1 MADESVAPGH
11 IQPYTF
17 GMTLVGERKALAAAM
32 LALYMLMYLVN
43 SLFGPE
49 ELTWLFGAL
58 SGLYGLAFFALVA
71 GYFWARWF
79 AIGVG
84 LYGVI
89 GAVMAIVQLGVD
101 FQFLFYGGTHGVVS
115 LFLWG
120 GAMSHHYDGRAEWRE
135 RFHLDDLATRRLGKA
150 VIRIGITLP
159 ILIIYGLAPRESA
172 FETLLM
178 LSVMGVALLGIRGV
192 LTMRTWGVLLI
203 AASALAI
210 LGTVAFTTT
219 FAAVGFGVGLKLQ
232 PAGLATA
239 LLLTACATPFLV
251 PIASYLRAPKN

>member
-1 MADESVAPGH
+1 
-11 IQPYTF
+11 
-17 GMTLVGERKALAAAM
+17 M
-32 LALYMLMYLVN
+32 LALYTLMYLVN

-49 ELTWLFGAL
+49 ELTMLFGAL

-89 GAVMAIVQLGVD
+89 GAVMAIVQIGVD

-120 GAMSHHYDGRAEWRE
+120 SAMAGHFDGRSEWRQ
-135 RFHLDDLATRRLGKA
+135 RFHLDELATRRLGKA

-172 FETLLM
+172 LETVLV
-178 LSVMGVALLGIRGV
+178 LSVVGVALLGVRGV

-203 AASALAI
+203 AISAVAV
-210 LGTVAFTTT
+210 LGTAVFTTS
-219 FAAVGFGVGLKLQ
+219 FAAVGFGMGLELQ
-232 PAGLATA
+232 PAGLAAA
-239 LLLTACATPFLV
+239 LLLSACATPFV
-251 PIASYLRAPKN
+251 APIVSYLRAPKN